1 MEENYKSVLE
11 LEDMCLISYLA
22 VVGFPI
28 ETINSKKYPQ
38 FTFLFKKTEKLSESM
53 ENFFNGSALVEPKS
67 YWAKS
72 RELKSRI
79 KSIKN

>member
-38 FTFLFKKTEKLSESM
+38 FTFLFKKTEKLKQAM
-53 ENFFNGSALVEPKS
+53 ENFFNGSALIEPKS
-67 YWAKS
+67 FWAKS

>member
-1 MEENYKSVLE
+1 MNENYESVLE
-11 LEDMCLISYLA
+11 LEDMSLISYLA
-22 VVGFPI
+22 VSGFPI

-38 FTFLFKKTEKLSESM
+38 YSFLFKKTEKLKQAMES
-53 ENFFNGSALVEPKS
+53 FFNGSALVEPKS